1 MPRVPADAPYL
12 AATNSPRWKSIGVD
26 VPLNNLARLAAG
38 VGYNTWNLRHNR
50 LRTLDLSAL
59 RVHRWNEA
67 SRQMAYRWTTVKRSN
82 LLMKEKRDMSLWL
95 VRKHAVLAHAL
106 SVGEILQIDVLAAV
120 VRRSS
125 CGCLSPLSDLTRLF
139 PHSSKSMSRNW
150 KSTL

>member
-12 AATNSPRWKSIGVD
+12 AATNSPQWRSIGVD

-67 SRQMAYRWTTVKRSN
+67 SRQMADRWTTVRRSN
-82 LLMKEKRDMSLWL
+82 LLMQEKRDMSLWL
-95 VRKHAVLAHAL
+95 VRKHAVLSHAL
-106 SVGEILQIDVLAAV
+106 SVGEILQIDVLDAV

-125 CGCLSPLSDLTRLF
+125 CGCPSPLSDLTRLF
-139 PHSSKSMSRNW
+139 PRSFKSMFRNW